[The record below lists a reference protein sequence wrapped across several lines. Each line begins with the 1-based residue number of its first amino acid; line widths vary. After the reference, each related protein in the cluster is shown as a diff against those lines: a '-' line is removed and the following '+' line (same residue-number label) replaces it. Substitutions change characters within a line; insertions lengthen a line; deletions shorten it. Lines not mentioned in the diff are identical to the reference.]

1 MEFEKGS
8 MLRAEAGDERKDRRK
23 EKHADGKAD
32 ALPEC
37 AALAHDKQGIVCR
50 TVRLNRERETVR
62 KPAQHPPHKPYGR
75 VLGQHTREKYHPA
88 VIRRHTGSLR
98 FSYWKREPSV
108 SRRVIVKKGG
118 KATIC
123 IFHGT

>member
-8 MLRAEAGDERKDRRK
+8 MLRAEIGRAAEAGDERKDRRK

-37 AALAHDKQGIVCR
+37 AALAHDKQGTVCR

-62 KPAQHPPHKPYGR
+62 KPAQHPPHNPTVEYLANI
-75 VLGQHTREKYHPA
+75 LGKNTILLLSVGIHAPSAFPIGSGNHP
-88 VIRRHTGSLR
+88 
-98 FSYWKREPSV
+98 FP
-108 SRRVIVKKGG
+108 GG
-118 KATIC
+118 L
-123 IFHGT
+123 